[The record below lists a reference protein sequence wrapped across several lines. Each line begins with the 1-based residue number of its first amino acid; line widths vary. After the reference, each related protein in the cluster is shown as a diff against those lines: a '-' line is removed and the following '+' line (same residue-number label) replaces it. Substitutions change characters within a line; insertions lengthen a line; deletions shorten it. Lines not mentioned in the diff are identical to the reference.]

1 MMLDKALFR
10 RKVSEVQDY
19 VKEIYRELHQCPEL
33 SFEEKETAEVIK
45 RELDKMGVD
54 HRDNVGGYGVL
65 AVLKCK
71 DPESRCIALRADM
84 DALPIEEETGL
95 PFSSKRK
102 GVMHACGHDSHM
114 ATLLGII
121 KVLQQY
127 KETLSGTLLFVFQPG
142 EEKDPGGAS
151 LMLKDGVF
159 KDYKPQVVLGQ
170 HSSADHKVGDV
181 VFAPGIVM
189 SSADEIHLTISGNG
203 GHGAMP
209 HLLNDT
215 VLCASQIVVSLQQ
228 VSSRLANPFSPT
240 VVTIGRFIADGAMNI
255 IPDKVYLAGTIR
267 TMDEKWREEAK
278 AAVRKIAE
286 ETAAAYGCK
295 CEMKKLNGYPA
306 VMNDEKVTAEMKEY
320 AKEIVGEEH
329 VGDMPKKMTSEDFAF
344 YTKEYPCCFFRFGV
358 RGKANPDSGGQHT
371 PTFKIDESA
380 FVTSVEVMGWLA
392 ARYMSK

>member
-45 RELDKMGVD
+45 RELDKMGVE
-54 HRDNVGGYGVL
+54 HRDNIGGYGVL

-84 DALPIEEETGL
+84 DALPVEEETGL

-121 KVLQQY
+121 KVLRQY

-159 KDYKPQVVLGQ
+159 RDYKPQVVLGQ

-189 SSADEIHLTISGNG
+189 SSADEIHLTISGHG

-358 RGKANPDSGGQHT
+358 RGKANPDCGGQHT
-371 PTFKIDESA
+371 PTFKIDENA